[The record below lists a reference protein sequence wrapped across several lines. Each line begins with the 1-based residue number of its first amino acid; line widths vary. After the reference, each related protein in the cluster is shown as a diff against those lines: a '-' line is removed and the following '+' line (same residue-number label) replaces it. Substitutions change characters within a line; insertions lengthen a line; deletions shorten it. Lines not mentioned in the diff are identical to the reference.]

1 MVISLECVLF
11 PGTLNKRSVSRNQ
24 RYANN
29 HDTLVNLSIKSLC
42 SSFCCSQVKD
52 YSRKRWLILSL
63 LSVEIDM
70 MITWLTPLDLADR
83 EMTVLQVLLK
93 RLSSSSPI

>member
-1 MVISLECVLF
+1 M
-11 PGTLNKRSVSRNQ
+11 
-24 RYANN
+24 
-29 HDTLVNLSIKSLC
+29 
-42 SSFCCSQVKD
+42 KD

-83 EMTVLQVLLK
+83 EMTVLQVFLK

>member
-1 MVISLECVLF
+1 M
-11 PGTLNKRSVSRNQ
+11 
-24 RYANN
+24 
-29 HDTLVNLSIKSLC
+29 
-42 SSFCCSQVKD
+42 KD

-83 EMTVLQVLLK
+83 EMTVLQVIHTSKEMLLK
-93 RLSSSSPI
+93 IVHKSI

>member
-1 MVISLECVLF
+1 MHF
-11 PGTLNKRSVSRNQ
+11 PT
-24 RYANN
+24 
-29 HDTLVNLSIKSLC
+29 
-42 SSFCCSQVKD
+42 QVKD

-83 EMTVLQVLLK
+83 EMTVLQVDIGLTIVHK
-93 RLSSSSPI
+93 SN

>member
-1 MVISLECVLF
+1 M
-11 PGTLNKRSVSRNQ
+11 
-24 RYANN
+24 
-29 HDTLVNLSIKSLC
+29 
-42 SSFCCSQVKD
+42 KD

-83 EMTVLQVLLK
+83 EMTVLQVIHTENEIVHK
-93 RLSSSSPI
+93 SIRPSQGWS

>member
-1 MVISLECVLF
+1 MLHF
-11 PGTLNKRSVSRNQ
+11 P
-24 RYANN
+24 
-29 HDTLVNLSIKSLC
+29 TLVNFASK
-42 SSFCCSQVKD
+42 QVKD

-83 EMTVLQVLLK
+83 EMTVLQVTFTLGK
-93 RLSSSSPI
+93 KYTYMMYI

>member
-1 MVISLECVLF
+1 M
-11 PGTLNKRSVSRNQ
+11 
-24 RYANN
+24 
-29 HDTLVNLSIKSLC
+29 
-42 SSFCCSQVKD
+42 KD

-83 EMTVLQVLLK
+83 EMTVLQVIQTEKEIQLK
-93 RLSSSSPI
+93 YKKKYRRKYG

>member
-1 MVISLECVLF
+1 M
-11 PGTLNKRSVSRNQ
+11 
-24 RYANN
+24 
-29 HDTLVNLSIKSLC
+29 
-42 SSFCCSQVKD
+42 KD

-83 EMTVLQVLLK
+83 EMTVLQVLLT
-93 RLSSSSPI
+93 RLPSSSSI

>member
-1 MVISLECVLF
+1 MHF
-11 PGTLNKRSVSRNQ
+11 P
-24 RYANN
+24 A
-29 HDTLVNLSIKSLC
+29 
-42 SSFCCSQVKD
+42 QVKD

-83 EMTVLQVLLK
+83 EMTVLQVEIGLK
-93 RLSSSSPI
+93 VMHISN

>member
-1 MVISLECVLF
+1 MGSNLNFCAF
-11 PGTLNKRSVSRNQ
+11 P
-24 RYANN
+24 
-29 HDTLVNLSIKSLC
+29 H
-42 SSFCCSQVKD
+42 QVKD

-83 EMTVLQVLLK
+83 EMTVLQVIHTEKEML
-93 RLSSSSPI
+93 

>member
-1 MVISLECVLF
+1 MHF
-11 PGTLNKRSVSRNQ
+11 PT
-24 RYANN
+24 
-29 HDTLVNLSIKSLC
+29 
-42 SSFCCSQVKD
+42 QVKD

-83 EMTVLQVLLK
+83 EMTVLQVIQTEKEIQLK
-93 RLSSSSPI
+93 YKKKYRRKYG

>member
-1 MVISLECVLF
+1 M
-11 PGTLNKRSVSRNQ
+11 
-24 RYANN
+24 
-29 HDTLVNLSIKSLC
+29 
-42 SSFCCSQVKD
+42 KD

-83 EMTVLQVLLK
+83 EMTVLQVIQTEKEIQLK
-93 RLSSSSPI
+93 YKKKYRRK

>member
-1 MVISLECVLF
+1 MHFSHL
-11 PGTLNKRSVSRNQ
+11 
-24 RYANN
+24 
-29 HDTLVNLSIKSLC
+29 
-42 SSFCCSQVKD
+42 QVKD

-83 EMTVLQVLLK
+83 EMTVLQVIQTEKEIQLK
-93 RLSSSSPI
+93 YKKKYRRKYG